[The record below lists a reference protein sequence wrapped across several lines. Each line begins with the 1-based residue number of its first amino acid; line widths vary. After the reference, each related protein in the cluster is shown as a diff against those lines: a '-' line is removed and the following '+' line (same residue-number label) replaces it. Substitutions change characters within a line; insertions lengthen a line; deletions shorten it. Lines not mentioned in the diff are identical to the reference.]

1 MAYCMPVAR
10 RSCCTARASRDAP
23 VARAQAPDPPPQF
36 REPGIGEPSI
46 RAAATG
52 DASDVASLLEILGYP
67 CSRDEAAERIA
78 VVLGDPRQ
86 HLLLAEIDG
95 HACGLV
101 SVDLR
106 YSVARGADHARVT
119 ALVVSP
125 QCHRM
130 GIGRRLLRHV
140 EGIARRAGVAR
151 IEVTTNARRLEA
163 HAFYQGCGYADGSL
177 HFFKLLG
184 D

>member
-1 MAYCMPVAR
+1 MG
-10 RSCCTARASRDAP
+10 RAEAP
-23 VARAQAPDPPPQF
+23 ADSAT
-36 REPGIGEPSI
+36 I

-52 DASDVASLLEILGYP
+52 DAYDVASLLETLGYP

-78 VVLGDPRQ
+78 YVLGDPRQ

-101 SVDLR
+101 AVDMR
-106 YSVARGADHARVT
+106 YSLTRGEDQARIT

-125 QCHRM
+125 DSCRM
-130 GIGRRLLRHV
+130 GLGRRLLREV
-140 EGIARRAGVAR
+140 EGIARRAGATR
-151 IEVTTNARRLEA
+151 IELTSNPSRNGA
-163 HAFYQGCGYADGSL
+163 HAFYQRCGYADGSL
-177 HFFKLLG
+177 HFFKRLG